1 MAEEG
6 ANIMWRKR
14 VRTLAGLL
22 FVGYTGCLLYWMFL
36 GFGRSVGHLDYNY
49 NVVPFRTIAMYIR
62 HADLFPM
69 RTWAINLF
77 GNIVVF
83 MPFGVMLPYL
93 FRVARR
99 YRSFLLLFGCP
110 LVGLEVLQMLLRV
123 GSLDV
128 DDLILNIL
136 GASLAYGLFAAFQ
149 RQHASGQVE
158 RKFRV

>member
-1 MAEEG
+1 M
-6 ANIMWRKR
+6 RKKR
-14 VRTLAGLL
+14 IRTLVWLL
-22 FVGYTGCLLYWMFL
+22 FIGYTGCLLYWMFL
-36 GFGRSVGHLDYNY
+36 GFGRDSLRSGGHFDYNY

-69 RTWAINLF
+69 RTWVINLF
-77 GNIVVF
+77 GNVGVF
-83 MPFGVMLPYL
+83 IPYGLMLPYL

-136 GASLAYGLFAAFQ
+136 GASLAYGIFAAFT
-149 RQHASGQVE
+149 RQDASGGVE
-158 RKFRV
+158 MKYRV